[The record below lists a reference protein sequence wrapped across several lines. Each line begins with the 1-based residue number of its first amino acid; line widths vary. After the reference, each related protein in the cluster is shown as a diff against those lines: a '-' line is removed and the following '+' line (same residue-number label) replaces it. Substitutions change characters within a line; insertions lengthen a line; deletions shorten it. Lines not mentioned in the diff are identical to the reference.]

1 MSISCLRHIG
11 INHSVFVFDFH
22 FFYYLKDA
30 DSDTRVLRRIARDTV
45 ERGRTLESIMTQYQ
59 KFVKPMH
66 EEWVEPSKARA
77 DIIVNSET
85 GTPRSSCCSSRSA
98 TF

>member
-1 MSISCLRHIG
+1 MLL
-11 INHSVFVFDFH
+11 FLFWLADFILLQ
-22 FFYYLKDA
+22 YSKDA

-59 KFVKPMH
+59 NFVKPMH
-66 EEWVEPSKARA
+66 EEWVEPSKTGA

-85 GTPRSSCCSSRSA
+85 GTPLEIFALACLSDKNMLLV
-98 TF
+98 